1 MRMFAALCPGSPEV
15 CSPLTPGVLPISAL
29 EMFATGVATRSVPFT
44 WEIEPVTFTFFWTA

>member
-1 MRMFAALCPGSPEV
+1 MPRFAEV